1 MSVVEGT
8 VAAIKR
14 RKERRERVALEMV
27 LKAQGSVP
35 QGDGPLP
42 PPHPNQAKKGWLL
55 LLRGSMPGAWG
66 KIISLGQEKCPFPV
80 YLCVLS
86 PEWNKRL

>member
-1 MSVVEGT
+1 MEGT

-14 RKERRERVALEMV
+14 RKVRRERVALELV
-27 LKAQGSVP
+27 QKAQGSVP
-35 QGDGPLP
+35 QGHGPLP
-42 PPHPNQAKKGWLL
+42 PPYPNQADKGWLL
-55 LLRGSMPGAWG
+55 LLHGRVPGVWG

-86 PEWNKRL
+86 PEWDKRL